1 MRRHRRRYLAPGQ
14 AWVRPAAAAAS
25 PGAAADAGV
34 AGPGH
39 GLALGSA
46 ADSRAR
52 EHRCPAAGKTLMSAP
67 VSAIRSWALVTPKPG
82 MAAQPGDLPLAG
94 LAEGRDPRVQ
104 HGDLA
109 GQAAGVADHHRQDEG
124 VPGGEEGAVQ
134 GLGQPGGPGAHPA
147 AGQFRQDRGVRLAG
161 DDGLEHGAAGDAADV
176 ADARRELQAAIL
188 RQLRAAPH
196 LRSAGPEP
204 PMSSGGTNDPVT
216 GPCPVTP
223 ASQAGS
229 SRPALNQAESQL
241 TALQKYPRPSIAESR
256 GLGRRGPRA
265 GRSGR

>member
-124 VPGGEEGAVQ
+124 VPGVKKEQSRAS
-134 GLGQPGGPGAHPA
+134 AS
-147 AGQFRQDRGVRLAG
+147 
-161 DDGLEHGAAGDAADV
+161 
-176 ADARRELQAAIL
+176 
-188 RQLRAAPH
+188 RAAPA
-196 LRSAGPEP
+196 RI
-204 PMSSGGTNDPVT
+204 
-216 GPCPVTP
+216 
-223 ASQAGS
+223 
-229 SRPALNQAESQL
+229 R
-241 TALQKYPRPSIAESR
+241 
-256 GLGRRGPRA
+256 PRA
-265 GRSGR
+265 SSARTAGFGSPAMMA